1 MLQLNRPSSLN
12 ALCNQLF
19 HELNDALCVADNNKD
34 IGAIVITGDEK
45 AFAAGAD
52 IKEMSNRTFVAN
64 YQENFL
70 GHWTFLSTIKKPII
84 AAVNG
89 FALGGGCELAMMCDI
104 IYAGN
109 NAKFSQPEI
118 KLGVIPGGGGTQRL
132 TRAVG
137 KSTAMEMILTGRHIN
152 AQEAEKIGLVTKVF
166 PAESLLDEAIKL
178 GEQISQHSQPVV
190 AMCKEAVNA
199 AYELSLNEGN
209 RFERR
214 LFQSCFA
221 LNDQK
226 EGMKAFLEK
235 RPANFRNN

>member
-1 MLQLNRPSSLN
+1 MIQLNRPSALN

-19 HELNDALCVADNNKD
+19 HELNDALSKADQNKE

-45 AFAAGAD
+45 SFAAGAD
-52 IKEMSNRTFVAN
+52 IKEMSNRSFVDN

-70 GHWTFLSTIKKPII
+70 GHWTFLTTIKKPII

-104 IYAGN
+104 IYAGS
-109 NAKFSQPEI
+109 NAKFSQPEV

-132 TRAVG
+132 TKAIG
-137 KSTAMEMILTGRHIN
+137 KSRAMEMILTGKHIN
-152 AQEAEKIGLVTKVF
+152 AQEAERIGLVSKVF
-166 PAESLLDEAIKL
+166 PSESLVDEAVKL
-178 GEQISQHSQPVV
+178 GEQISSLSQPVV
-190 AMCKEAVNA
+190 SMCKEAVNA

-235 RPANFRNN
+235 KSPSFKNN